1 VNISYLLIGLFIG
14 LSIAAP
20 VGPIGVLCIRRTLT
34 EGRII
39 GLVSGL
45 GAATADALYGS
56 IAGFGLTFISNILV
70 SYQMWLRLIG
80 GLFLC
85 YLGIKTLLSKPTEII
100 NITTGNGLFAA
111 YGSTLILTLTNPT
124 TIISFLAIFSGLGLI
139 GTSKNYLSAGI
150 LVVGVFLGSA
160 LWWLILSS
168 GVSLFREKFDNRG
181 MLWVNRISGAIITC
195 FGLFALISII

>member
-1 VNISYLLIGLFIG
+1 VNFSYLLIGLIIG

-20 VGPIGVLCIRRTLT
+20 IGPIGVLCIRRTLA

-45 GAATADALYGS
+45 GAATADAFYGA

-70 SYQMWLRLIG
+70 SYQVWLRLFG

-85 YLGIKTLLSKPTEII
+85 VLGIKTLLSKPTE
-100 NITTGNGLFAA
+100 NIKTTKGNDRFSA
-111 YGSTLILTLTNPT
+111 YGSTLLLTLTNPT
-124 TIISFLAIFSGLGLI
+124 TIISFVALFTGLGII
-139 GTSKNYLSAGI
+139 GTGNNYLSAGI
-150 LVVGVFLGSA
+150 LVLGVFLGSA

-168 GVSLFREKFDNRG
+168 GVCLFREKINNRG